1 MAGPTYPKDQPVKI
15 VNESVAVARKY
26 SEKPS
31 FNVRASETS
40 TNFTH
45 GASKPFLKST
55 LVPAA
60 RQVLRG
66 AYGKK
71 ASLGNLTLNSS

>member
-31 FNVRASETS
+31 FNVRASENAQS
-40 TNFTH
+40 QSHAF
-45 GASKPFLKST
+45 
-55 LVPAA
+55 
-60 RQVLRG
+60 
-66 AYGKK
+66 Y
-71 ASLGNLTLNSS
+71 

>member
-1 MAGPTYPKDQPVKI
+1 MAGPMYPKDQPVKI
-15 VNESVAVARKY
+15 VNESAAMNREY
-26 SEKPS
+26 SGKPS
-31 FNVRASETS
+31 YNVRGSETS
-40 TNFTH
+40 TNFTN
-45 GASKPFLKST
+45 GAGKPFLKSSLAPT
-55 LVPAA
+55 A